1 MDAVFIIGIFLSFFL
16 FLLLLRK
23 KGKSLPDKILAV
35 WMLVIGL
42 HLLNYYLYSLDFWIR
57 YPHLVGVAAPFPLL
71 HGPLLYLYTLFSL
84 RPQSRIRYRNYL
96 HFAPAAL
103 VYIYLSRFYFFY
115 SAEEKALLDMGAMD
129 DFALFT
135 NLVLVA
141 FVVSGITYPVMAYR
155 LLGNYQKLIDANY
168 SNDERIS
175 LNWLKYSIWW
185 IGLIFLTVA
194 VVTLL
199 REGMGHEFGFN
210 IDLVFYVMI
219 VLFIFG
225 LGYSGIRHQ
234 DIFSDNPAT
243 EGMPIVEPKP
253 AGEYK
258 KSSLDADTALAL
270 HQKLLQFMKEQKPF
284 LEPKLTLGN
293 LAQSLGLSVNHLSQ
307 VINQYEGV
315 NFHDFV
321 NKYRVEEFKNLA
333 SHPHSRHYN
342 ILALA
347 LDAGFNSKSA
357 FNMVFKKHT
366 DKTPSQYLSELNA

>member
-23 KGKSLPDKILAV
+23 KGKSLPDKVLAWWILV
-35 WMLVIGL
+35 MGL
-42 HLLNYYLYSLDFWIR
+42 HLLSYYLYYLDFWTR
-57 YPHLVGVAAPFPLL
+57 YPHLVGVTAPFPLL

-96 HFAPAAL
+96 HFVPAAL

-115 SAEEKALLDMGAMD
+115 SAEQKALLDMGAID
-129 DFALFT
+129 DFAVFT
-135 NLVLVA
+135 NLVLA
-141 FVVSGITYPVMAYR
+141 SFVISGITYPVMAYR
-155 LLGNYQKLIDANY
+155 LMGNYRKLIDANFSY
-168 SNDERIS
+168 DERIS

-185 IGLIFLTVA
+185 IGLLFLIVA

-199 REGMGHEFGFN
+199 RDGLGYEFGFN
-210 IDLVFYVMI
+210 VDLVFYSMI

-225 LGYSGIRHQ
+225 LGYSGIRHR
-234 DIFSDNPAT
+234 DIFSDNT
-243 EGMPIVEPKP
+243 GEESIVEPKTP
-253 AGEYK
+253 GEYK
-258 KSSLDADTALAL
+258 NSGLDSEKAFQF
-270 HQKLLQFMKEQKPF
+270 HQELLKYMKDQKPF

-293 LAQSLGLSVNHLSQ
+293 LSQSLGLSANHLSQ

-321 NKYRVEEFKNLA
+321 NKHRVEEFKKLA
-333 SHPHSRHYN
+333 ADPYLKHFN

-347 LDAGFNSKSA
+347 LDAGFNSKSS
-357 FNMVFKKHT
+357 FNMVFKKHEGQ
-366 DKTPSQYLSELNA
+366 TPSQFINEFNA

>member
-23 KGKSLPDKILAV
+23 KGKSLPDKVLAWWILV
-35 WMLVIGL
+35 MGL
-42 HLLNYYLYSLDFWIR
+42 HLLSYYLYYLDFWTL
-57 YPHLVGVAAPFPLL
+57 YPHLVGVTAPFPLL

-103 VYIYLSRFYFFY
+103 VYIYLSRFYFFF

-141 FVVSGITYPVMAYR
+141 FVISGIAYPVMAYR
-155 LLGNYQKLIDANY
+155 LLGNYRKLVDANFSY
-168 SNDERIS
+168 DDRIS

-185 IGLIFLTVA
+185 IGLIFLIVA

-199 REGMGHEFGFN
+199 RDGLGYEFGFN
-210 IDLVFYVMI
+210 VDLVFYGMI

-225 LGYSGIRHQ
+225 LGYSGIRHR
-234 DIFSDNPAT
+234 DIFSDNTVEEMAR
-243 EGMPIVEPKP
+243 IVEPKTP
-253 AGEYK
+253 GEYK
-258 KSSLDADTALAL
+258 NSGLDSEKAFQY
-270 HQKLLQFMKEQKPF
+270 HQELLKYMKEQKPF
-284 LEPKLTLGN
+284 LEPKLTLGSM
-293 LAQSLGLSVNHLSQ
+293 AQSLSLSANHLSQ
-307 VINQYEGV
+307 VINQFEGV

-333 SHPHSRHYN
+333 SDPLMKHFN

>member
-23 KGKSLPDKILAV
+23 KGKSLPDKILAF
-35 WMLVIGL
+35 WMLVMGL
-42 HLLNYYLYSLDFWIR
+42 HLLNYYLYSLGFWIR
-57 YPHLVGVAAPFPLL
+57 YPHLVGVGAPFPLM

-155 LLGNYQKLIDANY
+155 LLGNYRRLVDANFSY
-168 SNDERIS
+168 DDRIS

-185 IGLIFLTVA
+185 IGLIFLVVA

-199 REGMGHEFGFN
+199 REGMGYEFGFN
-210 IDLVFYVMI
+210 IDLVFYLMI

-234 DIFSDNPAT
+234 DIFSDNPGK
-243 EGMPIVEPKP
+243 ENSRIVEPRAP
-253 AGEYK
+253 GEYK
-258 KSSLDADTALAL
+258 KSGLDSDTAAAS
-270 HQKLLQFMKEQKPF
+270 HRALLQYMEEQKPY

-293 LAQSLGLSVNHLSQ
+293 LAQSLGLSANHLSQ
-307 VINQYEGV
+307 VINQFEGV

-333 SHPHSRHYN
+333 SDPLMKHFN